1 MKRGRFCFTAAAV
14 CLMVFGLSISAQAK
28 TTYRLEITNQYDT
41 DGTSRDDN
49 DKDRVHPLEP
59 DVEVSE
65 GSSDGMELAS
75 DVEWSKAPLNW
86 SAGNEVT
93 GTLYLGCTGSL
104 GRDSLE
110 LRVTNGRNEAKVSS
124 VKKYTGEDYESDLG
138 NVYEVKFK
146 YRLRRS
152 WERLPGPAGT
162 VQTPVLPDGMP
173 LSTPTPTGLFS
184 MMTRGL
190 W

>member
-1 MKRGRFCFTAAAV
+1 M
-14 CLMVFGLSISAQAK
+14 
-28 TTYRLEITNQYDT
+28 
-41 DGTSRDDN
+41 
-49 DKDRVHPLEP
+49 
-59 DVEVSE
+59 SE
-65 GSSDGMELAS
+65 GSSDGVELAS
-75 DVEWSKAPLNW
+75 DVEWSKDPLNW

-138 NVYEVKFK
+138 NVYQVKFK
-146 YRLRRS
+146 YQVAAQLGETA
-152 WERLPGPAGT
+152 WAGWDLSLIHILSILY
-162 VQTPVLPDGMP
+162 TPSV
-173 LSTPTPTGLFS
+173 
-184 MMTRGL
+184 